1 MRTLSYSAMA
11 IVLMVLMGT
20 AGCTVLTK
28 PKGNEKM
35 PLVFQADF
43 EDDKLDG
50 WQATDPNAWRIEKG
64 RGGKVLSLFGKSD
77 YKPQVRSPYNIN
89 IVRDVNPASP
99 RGGVNVSSFVMELQM
114 RSTRP
119 YNPNRDLCV
128 FFGYQGPTHFYYA
141 HIADKADNVH
151 NAIHIVDGADR
162 VSIAKTRNQG
172 NSWQDGWHKVKL
184 VRNVDKGTIEVYFD
198 DMNTPVMTAVDNR
211 LKWGRIGVGSF
222 DDTGQFDDIK
232 LWGILH

>member
-1 MRTLSYSAMA
+1 MRTV
-11 IVLMVLMGT
+11 ICWKETVVLLMLLAVA
-20 AGCTVLTK
+20 AGCNGLAGIGGGK
-28 PKGNEKM
+28 KM
-35 PLVFQADF
+35 PLLFEADF
-43 EDDKLDG
+43 EDGKLDS
-50 WQATDPNAWRIEKG
+50 WQATDPAAWRIETG
-64 RGGKVLSLFGKSD
+64 RDGKVLSLFGKSD

-89 IVRDVNPASP
+89 IAGDVS
-99 RGGVNVSSFVMELQM
+99 VSSFVMELRM

-128 FFGYQGPTHFYYA
+128 YFGYQGPTHFYYA

-211 LKWGRIGVGSF
+211 LKWGKVGVGSF
-222 DDTGQFDDIK
+222 DDTGQFDNIK
-232 LWGILH
+232 LWGRKVID

>member
-1 MRTLSYSAMA
+1 MRTLSYLAMA
-11 IVLMVLMGT
+11 VVLMVLMEVS
-20 AGCTVLTK
+20 AGCAALTK

-43 EDDKLDG
+43 EDGKLDD
-50 WQATDPNAWRIEKG
+50 WQATDPAAWRIEEG

-89 IVRDVNPASP
+89 IAGD
-99 RGGVNVSSFVMELQM
+99 VNVSSFVMELRM

-128 FFGYQGPTHFYYA
+128 FFGYQGPTRFYYA

-162 VSIAKTRNQG
+162 ASIAKTRNRG

-184 VRNVDKGTIEVYFD
+184 VRDVDKGTIEVYFD
-198 DMNTPVMTAVDNR
+198 DMDTPVMTAVDSR
-211 LKWGRIGVGSF
+211 LKWGKIGVGSF
-222 DDTGQFDDIK
+222 DDTGQFDDIT
-232 LWGILH
+232 LWGRKVIN

>member
-1 MRTLSYSAMA
+1 MRTVIYLKVTLVSLVLLVSA
-11 IVLMVLMGT
+11 
-20 AGCTVLTK
+20 AGCAGPPQTVG
-28 PKGNEKM
+28 GNKM

-43 EDDKLDG
+43 EDGKLDG
-50 WQATDPNAWRIEKG
+50 WQASDPAAWRIEAS
-64 RGGKVLSLFGKSD
+64 RGGKILSLFGKSD
-77 YKPQVRSPYNIN
+77 YKPKVRSPYNIN
-89 IVRDVNPASP
+89 IAGD
-99 RGGVNVSSFVMELQM
+99 VNVSSFVMELRM

-128 FFGYQGPTHFYYA
+128 VFGYQGPTHFYYA

-162 VSIAKTRNQG
+162 VSIAKTRNRG
-172 NSWQDGWHKVKL
+172 NSWQGGWHKVKL

-198 DMNTPVMTAVDNR
+198 DMDTPVMTAVDNR
-211 LKWGRIGVGSF
+211 LKWGKVGVGSF

>member
-1 MRTLSYSAMA
+1 MRTLNCLAMM
-11 IVLMVLMGT
+11 IVLMMLMGT
-20 AGCTVLTK
+20 AGCTALTR
-28 PKGNEKM
+28 PKSNEKM
-35 PLVFQADF
+35 PIVFQADF
-43 EDDKLDG
+43 ENGKLDG
-50 WQATDPNAWRIEKG
+50 WQATDPAAWRIETG

-89 IVRDVNPASP
+89 IAGD
-99 RGGVNVSSFVMELQM
+99 VNVSSFVMELRM

-128 FFGYQGPTHFYYA
+128 VFGYQGPAHFYYA
-141 HIADKADNVH
+141 HIADRADNVH

-162 VSIAKTRNQG
+162 VSIAKTRNRG
-172 NSWQDGWHKVKL
+172 NSWQGGWHKVKL

-198 DMNTPVMTAVDNR
+198 DMNMPVMTAVDNR
-211 LKWGRIGVGSF
+211 LKWGKVGVGSF

-232 LWGILH
+232 LRGIMH